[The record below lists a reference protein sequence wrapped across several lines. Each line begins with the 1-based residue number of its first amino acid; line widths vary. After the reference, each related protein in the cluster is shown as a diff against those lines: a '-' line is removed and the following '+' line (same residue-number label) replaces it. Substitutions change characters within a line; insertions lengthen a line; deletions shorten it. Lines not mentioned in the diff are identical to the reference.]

1 MVQTPKQHIGE
12 IGEDIAVKHLVKHF
26 FEILDRNYRK
36 KWGEIDIVAKKD
48 DILHFIEVKT
58 VNVSPR
64 QEFFKIP
71 DGVSHETKNESYQP
85 EENVHLW
92 KRQRLARAIKTYL
105 LENKVPDEIEWQ
117 VDIMAIFLD
126 FKTRRAKIRL
136 TENIILS

>member
-1 MVQTPKQHIGE
+1 MVQTPKQQTGE

-48 DILHFIEVKT
+48 NILHFIEVKT
-58 VNVSPR
+58 VN
-64 QEFFKIP
+64 
-71 DGVSHETKNESYQP
+71 VSHETKNESYQP

-105 LENKVPDEIEWQ
+105 LENKVPDETEWQ
-117 VDIMAIFLD
+117 VDVMAIFLD
-126 FKTRRAKIRL
+126 FKTRRARIRL
-136 TENIILS
+136 TENVILS

>member
-1 MVQTPKQHIGE
+1 MVQTPKQQIGE

-58 VNVSPR
+58 VNVSP
-64 QEFFKIP
+64 
-71 DGVSHETKNESYQP
+71 ETKNENYQP

-92 KRQRLARAIKTYL
+92 KRQRLARAIKTYV
-105 LENKVPDEIEWQ
+105 LENKVADETGWQ
-117 VDIMAIFLD
+117 VDVMAIFLD
-126 FKTRRAKIRL
+126 FKTRRARIRL